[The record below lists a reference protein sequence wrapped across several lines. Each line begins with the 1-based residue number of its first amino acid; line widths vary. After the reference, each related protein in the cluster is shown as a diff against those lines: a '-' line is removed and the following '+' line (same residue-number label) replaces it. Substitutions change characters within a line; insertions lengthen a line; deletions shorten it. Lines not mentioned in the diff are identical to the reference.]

1 MMEFINAVDSF
12 IWGLPL
18 MALLLGTGLY
28 LTILLRGIQFTWL
41 FPALYLALVKRKE
54 ADAQGDISHFQA
66 LMTAL
71 SATVGIGNI
80 AGVAT
85 AIAVGGP
92 GAVFWM
98 WMTGLVGMATKY
110 AEATLAVK
118 YRYADEN
125 GNMVGGPMVY
135 ITAIGPNPAW
145 KALAVA
151 FAVFASLAAFGIGD
165 MAQSNTVAEAMESS
179 FGVSRVYTGVTLAVL
194 TAAVILGGIKWIG
207 RACSVI
213 APVMIVFY
221 SAASIWAL
229 LLTMDKIPGTIEAI
243 ILHAFTPSAAVGG
256 FAGASVWMA
265 ARMGVARGI
274 FSNES
279 GLGSAPIAAAAA
291 KTHDPVAQALV
302 SMTQTFIDTLVVCSM
317 TALVILNSGA
327 LESGLTGVKL
337 TYEAYSRILPGGYG
351 EMVVAISVALFAYST
366 LIGWSY
372 YGEKALEWLIGVK
385 AILPYRIV
393 FCVLTAVGAMLN
405 LETVWTFSDIAN
417 GLMAFPNLV
426 ALVMLSPVIAAET
439 KRYVTMKA
447 GSKRE
452 F

>member
-1 MMEFINAVDSF
+1 MGFLNAVDSF
-12 IWGLPL
+12 VWGLPL
-18 MALLLGTGLY
+18 MTLLLGTGLY

-41 FPALYLALVKRKE
+41 FPALYLALVKRTE
-54 ADAQGDISHFQA
+54 GDAKGDISHFQA

-71 SATVGIGNI
+71 SATVGVGNI

-85 AIAVGGP
+85 AIALGGP

-98 WMTGLVGMATKY
+98 WITGLLGMATKY
-110 AEATLAVK
+110 AEAVLAVK
-118 YRYADEN
+118 YRYVDEN

-135 ITAIGPNPAW
+135 ICAIGDNPAW

-151 FAVFASLAAFGIGD
+151 FALFASLAAFGIGD
-165 MAQSNTVAEAMESS
+165 MAQSNTVAEALESS
-179 FGVSRVYTGVTLAVL
+179 FGVSRVTTGVTLAIL

-213 APVMIVFY
+213 APVMIFFY
-221 SAASIWAL
+221 CTASIWAL
-229 LLTMDKIPGTIEAI
+229 LLTMDKIPGTIATI
-243 ILHAFTPSAAVGG
+243 IFHAFTPSAAIGG

-265 ARMGVARGI
+265 ARMGLARGI

-291 KTHDPVAQALV
+291 KTNDPVAQALV
-302 SMTQTFIDTLVVCSM
+302 SMTQTFIDTLVVCTM

-327 LESGLTGVKL
+327 MESGLTGVKL
-337 TYEAYSRILPGGYG
+337 SYKAYSLILPGGYG

-372 YGEKALEWLIGVK
+372 YGEKAMEWLIGVK

-447 GSKRE
+447 GSKRK